1 VVEASARADQRPL
14 AVTVTTDQSGY
25 RRGELITVT
34 IHNDLETAIYVFL
47 GRRNC
52 SLIQLQQQETERW
65 EPVGTCLAAGPV
77 FFMPIAPESE
87 VQGVLGSSGQA
98 IHGASTPGPMV
109 SESAAPKT
117 SRDDLRTLPRADP
130 WKPGDPIREI
140 PDRRRP
146 ASEQHAIFGS
156 TDGDLRAGTYRIAF
170 YFKSDTTSGPTYAV
184 YSKAF
189 VVHH

>member
-1 VVEASARADQRPL
+1 
-14 AVTVTTDQSGY
+14 
-25 RRGELITVT
+25 
-34 IHNDLETAIYVFL
+34 
-47 GRRNC
+47 
-52 SLIQLQQQETERW
+52 
-65 EPVGTCLAAGPV
+65 
-77 FFMPIAPESE
+77 
-87 VQGVLGSSGQA
+87 
-98 IHGASTPGPMV
+98 MV

-156 TDGDLRAGTYRIAF
+156 TDGELRAGTYRIAF